1 MSRILSKKYYF
12 IAINSDDSKHCYWK
26 MWSLLREVKLYIDEG
41 APIWNHKI
49 KNLMDNTQW
58 IK

>member
-1 MSRILSKKYYF
+1 
-12 IAINSDDSKHCYWK
+12 